1 MAAVYLRAE
10 DKEGKS
16 CRLFANAQ
24 YTFDPELHKRIG
36 GDTMAWIE
44 SHEELLTHPKSK
56 RLKRK
61 LNVSIHE
68 VVGILHFFWH
78 WAVKYAED
86 GDITKFSAEDIADA
100 IQFDGDADKLINALI
115 ESGFVDE
122 FEDGQRVI
130 HDWFDYA
137 GKLVLWRRKEAERL
151 KGYRKSKK
159 KDSVHSTNEER
170 TTYEPSTDTVR
181 TPEYSNSNSISN
193 SNKKNIKDSR
203 QKRVYDEQS
212 IAYRSANYLYTSIL
226 KHKPDLKK
234 PNLQAW
240 SDDMR
245 KLIEI
250 DGRDPRQIANVINWV
265 ITEPFW
271 HSQILSASKLREKWD
286 TLTSKMDSPRVVPMS
301 GYKSKAEKD
310 AEQVSA
316 LKQRI
321 LSGGVACEDIN
332 AARSRIDI
340 TSDQNGIPQLQFD

>member
-1 MAAVYLRAE
+1 
-10 DKEGKS
+10 
-16 CRLFANAQ
+16 
-24 YTFDPELHKRIG
+24 
-36 GDTMAWIE
+36 MAWIE

-100 IQFDGDADKLINALI
+100 IQFDGDADKLITALI

-122 FEDGQRVI
+122 LDDQRVI

-159 KDSVHSTNEER
+159 KEIVHSTNEER
-170 TTYEPSTDTVR
+170 TMYEQRTDTVR

-193 SNKKNIKDSR
+193 SNKKSIKDSR

-212 IAYRSANYLYTSIL
+212 IPYRSANYLYTSIL

-234 PNLQAW
+234 PNLQSWA
-240 SDDMR
+240 DDMR

-250 DGRDPRQIANVINWV
+250 DGRDPHQIANVINWV

-271 HSQILSASKLREKWD
+271 HCQILSAAKLREKWD
-286 TLTSKMDSPRVVPMS
+286 TLTAKMMSPRVVPINS
-301 GYKSKAEKD
+301 YKSKAEKD
-310 AEQVSA
+310 AEQISA

-321 LSGGVACEDIN
+321 LGGDNYEDIN

-340 TSDQNGIPQLQFD
+340 TTDQNGIPQLQLD